1 LNVVRL
7 SILALLL
14 GACANRGMRAPTD
27 GASGAGGT
35 SDAIADARDGG
46 VDNAPAC
53 TGASIDAGE
62 RDGAPFC
69 AARFNFEG
77 GQLQGAS
84 LDPSFDAFSGLVNSG
99 CRTYCGD
106 GALEVAAA
114 FFQSEAGAGG
124 PGSAGKI
131 LVPLDSAG
139 EDLTGKTITVH
150 MLAVPPD
157 PHGSDLK
164 FHLVLLTKNNGSQT
178 VGMPATFGTSQWI
191 AAATAPLTGVTAGDG
206 GAGDG
211 GVRGVNAVYSLSLEF
226 FSFQNYAGTIFV
238 DEVDIQ

>member
-1 LNVVRL
+1 MNVVRL

-27 GASGAGGT
+27 GMAGGGG
-35 SDAIADARDGG
+35 DALTDARDSGA
-46 VDNAPAC
+46 DNAPAC
-53 TGASIDAGE
+53 TGASIDAGVV
-62 RDGAPFC
+62 DGAPFC
-69 AARFNFEG
+69 AAHFNFEG

-106 GALEVAAA
+106 GALEVRAA

-131 LVPLDSAG
+131 LIPLDPAG
-139 EDLTGKTITVH
+139 EDLTAETVTVH

-178 VGMPATFGTSQWI
+178 VGMPTTFDTNQWI
-191 AAATAPLTGVTAGDG
+191 AAATAPLAGVTGDG

-211 GVRGVNAVYSLSLEF
+211 GVKGVDAVYSLSLEF
-226 FSFQNYAGTIFV
+226 FSFQNYTGTIFI
-238 DEVDIQ
+238 DEIDIQ